1 MKGCLVMDAEI
12 IDTKAYSKLVR
23 KVPAAVA
30 AHGGR
35 ILVRTSEIEAIQGDW
50 VPKRFVLLEF
60 ASLNAVRDYIGSAE
74 YAALD
79 EVRRQAT
86 KANIVIVEGGDSQGS
101 GWARLIC
108 R

>member
-35 ILVRTSEIEAIQGDW
+35 ILVRTSSIGGIQGGW
-50 VPKRFVLLEF
+50 MPKRFGILEF
-60 ASLNAVRDYIGSAE
+60 DSPQCGKGGTSAQPSTQPCTTFAVG
-74 YAALD
+74 
-79 EVRRQAT
+79 RRRPT
-86 KANIVIVEGGDSQGS
+86 
-101 GWARLIC
+101 L
-108 R
+108 